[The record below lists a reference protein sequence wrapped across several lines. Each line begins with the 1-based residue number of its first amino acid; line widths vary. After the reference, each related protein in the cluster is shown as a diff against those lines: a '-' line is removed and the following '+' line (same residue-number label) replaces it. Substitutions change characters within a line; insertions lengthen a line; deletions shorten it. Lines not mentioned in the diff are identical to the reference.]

1 MRRIGKGEYGYIA
14 YARRMAVIRTVVMF
28 VLCLSVFAIGYLTTG
43 TRRNLLTIVAVL
55 GCLPASKSMVN
66 VIMFMRARG
75 CTADAHEQIEGVMAP
90 LRETAGPVF
99 ADAYD
104 LYLTAYQANY
114 PLSHV
119 IAGRGM
125 VTGLCES
132 AGADTS
138 ACEKHIEGHLRADG
152 IKDMT
157 VKIYNATDKYISRL
171 KAMTELETREGDTG
185 GAAVLATLKAI
196 SL

>member
-1 MRRIGKGEYGYIA
+1 MHKISKGEYGYIT
-14 YARRMAVIRTVVMF
+14 YTRRMAVIRTVVMF
-28 VLCLSVFAIGYLTTG
+28 VLCLSVFAIGYLTSG

-55 GCLPASKSMVN
+55 GCLPASKSLVN
-66 VIMFMRARG
+66 VIMFIKAHG
-75 CTADAHEQIEGVMAP
+75 CSADAHDRIEGVMDSV
-90 LRETAGPVF
+90 RKVGEPVF

-104 LYLTAYQANY
+104 LYLTAYQSDY

-132 AGADTS
+132 GRVDIS
-138 ACEKHIEGHLRADG
+138 ACEKHIEEHLRADG

-157 VKIYNATDKYISRL
+157 VKIYTGADKYTSRL
-171 KAMTELETREGDTG
+171 KAITELETREGDTG